1 MTGGREMPFLM
12 EFDEKIRQENGMLN
26 SFTQTTNQDLKIIK
40 RNLIG
45 WKNKNKTRLKRSFR
59 ERGDTEAAK

>member
-1 MTGGREMPFLM
+1 MPFLM

-45 WKNKNKTRLKRSFR
+45 WKNKTKTRSSGFEQMSLHIFI
-59 ERGDTEAAK
+59 T

>member
-1 MTGGREMPFLM
+1 MTGGRAMPFLM

-45 WKNKNKTRLKRSFR
+45 WKNKNKTRLRRSFL